1 MMQRRNCHGRGFH
14 AAKKVFHCSQRGTSK
29 LAGDGLRLSS
39 VTIHNGDKFHAG
51 ALFLQIMVNARMVAA
66 ERAYTNDRHPNW
78 TFVSQ
83 PLIFSDVGQSGK
95 GYHVDVRRKYCMG
108 RAFGFIS
115 LIIVVGIG
123 AYIYMRQTQGVTSA
137 GSSNPTATV
146 DLIGVRNDL
155 LAIAQAERSHQA
167 SQGSYVSIEALR
179 SQGDLIMT
187 RDNRGPYNYSAEVS
201 DSSFRIVAT
210 YSGPESSGMPKTL
223 SVDQTMQV
231 SQQ

>member
-1 MMQRRNCHGRGFH
+1 
-14 AAKKVFHCSQRGTSK
+14 
-29 LAGDGLRLSS
+29 
-39 VTIHNGDKFHAG
+39 
-51 ALFLQIMVNARMVAA
+51 
-66 ERAYTNDRHPNW
+66 
-78 TFVSQ
+78 
-83 PLIFSDVGQSGK
+83 
-95 GYHVDVRRKYCMG
+95 MG

-123 AYIYMRQTQGVTSA
+123 AYIYMRQTKDAMSA
-137 GSSNPTATV
+137 GGSTSTATV

-179 SQGDLIMT
+179 SQGDLTMT

-210 YSGPESSGMPKTL
+210 YAGPDSSMPRTL

>member
-1 MMQRRNCHGRGFH
+1 
-14 AAKKVFHCSQRGTSK
+14 
-29 LAGDGLRLSS
+29 
-39 VTIHNGDKFHAG
+39 
-51 ALFLQIMVNARMVAA
+51 
-66 ERAYTNDRHPNW
+66 
-78 TFVSQ
+78 
-83 PLIFSDVGQSGK
+83 
-95 GYHVDVRRKYCMG
+95 MG

-115 LIIVVGIG
+115 LIIVIGIG
-123 AYIYMRQTQGVTSA
+123 AYIYMRQTQGVMSA

-167 SQGSYVSIEALR
+167 SQGSYVSIESLR
-179 SQGDLIMT
+179 SQGDLTMT
-187 RDNRGPYNYSAEVS
+187 RDNRGPYNYSAEIT

>member
-1 MMQRRNCHGRGFH
+1 MMQGWNRYGCGFYASEKLFHGG
-14 AAKKVFHCSQRGTSK
+14 QRGAAK
-29 LAGDGLRLSS
+29 LAGYSLGLRG
-39 VTIHNGDKFHAG
+39 VTIYYSYQLHAR
-51 ALFLQIMVNARMVAA
+51 ALFLQIVVNARVVAA
-66 ERAYTNDRHPNW
+66 ERAYTNDCHPNW

-83 PLIFSDVGQSGK
+83 MLIFSDVGQSGK
-95 GYHVDVRRKYCMG
+95 GYHQGVWRNICMG

-115 LIIVVGIG
+115 LIVVVGIG
-123 AYIYMRQTQGVTSA
+123 AYIYMRQTESVLSA

-167 SQGSYVSIEALR
+167 AQGTYVSIEALR
-179 SQGDLIMT
+179 SQGDLTMT
-187 RDNRGPYNYSAEVS
+187 RDNRGLYNYSAEIS
-201 DSSFRIVAT
+201 DSSFRILAT
-210 YSGPESSGMPKTL
+210 YSGPESSGIPKTL

>member
-1 MMQRRNCHGRGFH
+1 
-14 AAKKVFHCSQRGTSK
+14 
-29 LAGDGLRLSS
+29 LAGYSLGLRG
-39 VTIHNGDKFHAG
+39 VTIHDCNQLHTS
-51 ALFLQIMVNARMVAA
+51 ALFLQLVVDAGVVAA
-66 ERAYTNDRHPNW
+66 ERAYTNDCHPNW

-83 PLIFSDVGQSGK
+83 PLIFSEVGQSGK
-95 GYHVDVRRKYCMG
+95 GYHEGVWRNYPMG

-115 LIIVVGIG
+115 LIVVLGIG
-123 AYIYMRQTQGVTSA
+123 AYIYMRQTQGVMSA

-155 LAIAQAERSHQA
+155 LAIAQAERSHA
-167 SQGSYVSIEALR
+167 AEKGSYVPIETLR
-179 SQGDLIMT
+179 SQGELTMT

-201 DSSFRIVAT
+201 DSAFRIVAT
-210 YSGPESSGMPKTL
+210 YAGPASSGMPQTL

>member
-1 MMQRRNCHGRGFH
+1 
-14 AAKKVFHCSQRGTSK
+14 
-29 LAGDGLRLSS
+29 
-39 VTIHNGDKFHAG
+39 
-51 ALFLQIMVNARMVAA
+51 
-66 ERAYTNDRHPNW
+66 
-78 TFVSQ
+78 
-83 PLIFSDVGQSGK
+83 
-95 GYHVDVRRKYCMG
+95 MG

-115 LIIVVGIG
+115 LIVVVGIG
-123 AYIYMRQTQGVTSA
+123 AYIYMRQTQGVMSA

-167 SQGSYVSIEALR
+167 AQGNYVSIEALR
-179 SQGDLIMT
+179 SQGDLSMT

-201 DSSFRIVAT
+201 DSAFRIVAT

-223 SVDQTMQV
+223 SIDQTMQV

>member
-1 MMQRRNCHGRGFH
+1 
-14 AAKKVFHCSQRGTSK
+14 
-29 LAGDGLRLSS
+29 
-39 VTIHNGDKFHAG
+39 
-51 ALFLQIMVNARMVAA
+51 
-66 ERAYTNDRHPNW
+66 
-78 TFVSQ
+78 
-83 PLIFSDVGQSGK
+83 
-95 GYHVDVRRKYCMG
+95 MG

-123 AYIYMRQTQGVTSA
+123 SYIYMRQTQGVMSA

-167 SQGSYVSIEALR
+167 AQGSYVSIEALR
-179 SQGDLIMT
+179 SQGDLTMT

-210 YSGPESSGMPKTL
+210 YSGPENSGMPKTL